1 MGRAARGARMG
12 GRTAAAWH
20 RGDVV
25 EHGLILNRC
34 ELLVVAWAAIYA
46 DCRGEGFGR
55 LSLRGDAAHAPTL
68 VFGEARDFD
77 DLVEPFRPDMLA
89 GELASVVTKGAP
101 SALALAL
108 VFASRGDDVDHGER
122 SVVGQFEGWA
132 MARVT
137 GWTCCSRSSG
147 IRLISAGAASRVGS
161 SPNVAESGTKYL
173 SPTVKRTGP
182 FLLPRRS
189 VDQARLLPVRR

>member
-1 MGRAARGARMG
+1 M
-12 GRTAAAWH
+12 
-20 RGDVV
+20 
-25 EHGLILNRC
+25 
-34 ELLVVAWAAIYA
+34 
-46 DCRGEGFGR
+46 
-55 LSLRGDAAHAPTL
+55 

-77 DLVEPFRPDMLA
+77 DLVEPLRPDMLA

-101 SALALAL
+101 SALAL

-182 FLLPRRS
+182 LPSTQTISGPGQVASGSPLISHLSFKSLWTGCEQNRVTSSRRPMGPMTTYGDAWRAFFRSIETDRLGIRTCRGYPRRNTGS
-189 VDQARLLPVRR
+189 AST